1 MMKKEGYRKQLA
13 ADFSASLA
21 MLLIIFSMLLTSFQ
35 LAIYGDPDYGF
46 YEKEYQKYHVTE
58 ALSMKLEDVMKVTH
72 YMMDYLIGKEEE
84 LSIVTE
90 VEGRTQDFF
99 NDQDRF
105 HMGEVRRLFLGGLRL
120 RNMCTLIALLLIV
133 GLVILKVDWK
143 HLIPKAYFRGLLG
156 LLVVGALLAGAF
168 TVDFTRCFTIFHE
181 IFFDNDLWMFNP
193 SEDYMIRMLP
203 EGFFSDMVRR
213 IGVTF
218 MAMVLALAVIFVI
231 WRKYVSYREK

>member
-143 HLIPKAYFRGLLG
+143 HLLPKAYFRGLLG

>member
-231 WRKYVSYREK
+231 WRKYVNYREK

>member
-13 ADFSASLA
+13 ADFSAALA

-133 GLVILKVDWK
+133 GLVILKVEWK

>member
-120 RNMCTLIALLLIV
+120 RNMCTLIAADCGPGYIEG
-133 GLVILKVDWK
+133 GLE
-143 HLIPKAYFRGLLG
+143 
-156 LLVVGALLAGAF
+156 AF
-168 TVDFTRCFTIFHE
+168 A
-181 IFFDNDLWMFNP
+181 P
-193 SEDYMIRMLP
+193 
-203 EGFFSDMVRR
+203 
-213 IGVTF
+213 
-218 MAMVLALAVIFVI
+218 
-231 WRKYVSYREK
+231 

>member
-13 ADFSASLA
+13 ADFSAALA